1 MQRGLFVC
9 CIYRTEQRG
18 HCIYTSRS
26 LRSER
31 LAPIVYSSRVYCIY
45 RRLWGSTVG
54 TVDTIGSC
62 PHSWAVLPLWLTV
75 GFGGLK
81 GGEIAQKMGELWQKC
96 GEFFRNSG
104 RFCLKTV
111 AFL

>member
-1 MQRGLFVC
+1 VGAV
-9 CIYRTEQRG
+9 EQSG
-18 HCIYTSRS
+18 
-26 LRSER
+26 
-31 LAPIVYSSRVYCIY
+31 
-45 RRLWGSTVG
+45 G
-54 TVDTIGSC
+54 C
-62 PHSWAVLPLWLTV
+62 PHSWAALPLWLTV
-75 GFGGLK
+75 GFGGEK